1 MRRPVV
7 LFPLLGLLVL
17 AIAAVVLVK
26 TGKLDLPFGNASEVA
41 ETSDGGDSGDG
52 SAPARKDGKKKGK
65 KGEDEEEVVPVPVEL
80 ARVDARPISAY
91 YRASSVV
98 EADRLVQLV
107 ARTAG
112 RVKKVAVEEGDWVSA
127 NQVLAELENDRERI
141 GLRQA
146 ELKVADQ
153 KRELDR
159 ATNLLERQLVTQDQF
174 DDTNSA
180 YELAVTERDLAA
192 IKLEETLVRAPF
204 AGQITERIIVPGQF
218 LQLASPT
225 FGIVDVEPLRVRI
238 HLPDVIA
245 RKVRVGDKVNL
256 DVEAAPKP
264 VPAVV
269 ERIAPVVDPT
279 TSTVRLTLLVQG
291 EPENLRVGGFVKVRV
306 TTDTQMEA
314 LAVPK
319 VALVEEGGLRSVF
332 VADADSVRKVEVR
345 TGLYDDS
352 HIEILDGVE
361 KGDWIV
367 SLGQGGLRMGSKI
380 EVLNAA
386 DVGWVAPEKPA
397 TDETPDGEDADTTAT
412 DPDETV
418 TLAADGR

>member
-1 MRRPVV
+1 MTTLDTDIPWAALREAALAARAHAYAPYSQYLVGAA
-7 LFPLLGLLVL
+7 LLDADGHVHRGANVENASYGLCLCAERSAFAR
-17 AIAAVVLVK
+17 AIADGVRSFRAILVM
-26 TGKLDLPFGNASEVA
+26 T
-41 ETSDGGDSGDG
+41 DGD
-52 SAPARKDGKKKGK
+52 
-65 KGEDEEEVVPVPVEL
+65 
-80 ARVDARPISAY
+80 RPGTPCGMC
-91 YRASSVV
+91 R
-98 EADRLVQLV
+98 
-107 ARTAG
+107 
-112 RVKKVAVEEGDWVSA
+112 
-127 NQVLAELENDRERI
+127 QVLAELENDRERI

-332 VADADSVRKVEVR
+332 VADSDSVRKVEVR

-361 KGDWIV
+361 QGDWIV

-380 EVLNAA
+380 EVLNAT

-397 TDETPDGEDADTTAT
+397 TDETQNGEDADTTAT